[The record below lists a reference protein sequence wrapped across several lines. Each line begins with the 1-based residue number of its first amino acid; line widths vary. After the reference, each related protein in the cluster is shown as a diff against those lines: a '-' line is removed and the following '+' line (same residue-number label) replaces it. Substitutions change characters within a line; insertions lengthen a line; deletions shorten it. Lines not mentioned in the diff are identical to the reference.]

1 MPRFGRLGRTN
12 KIVVIGVGTGT
23 LLIAGW
29 LAVAR
34 LKRDATP
41 LGPSLMIDYRP
52 PNTPISQSDV
62 QRFLDGDFRTIKDMK
77 ALPDP
82 VIKAF
87 TERDGSRL
95 TIANPGKKF
104 EATDVILDA
113 SVPRRRLLFAGV
125 LADRSFVLYEQGGI
139 GLFYVLVLFQT
150 NSPDATKPIWQGYCG
165 PVSNLDELRSYV
177 SKGHCHGEEP

>member
-1 MPRFGRLGRTN
+1 MPGFGRLGRPSKTLA
-12 KIVVIGVGTGT
+12 VGVGTGI

-29 LAVAR
+29 LVVAR
-34 LKRDATP
+34 LKQDATP

-52 PNTPISQSDV
+52 LNAPIAQSDV
-62 QRFLDGDFRTIKDMK
+62 QRFLDGDFRIIKDMK
-77 ALPDP
+77 ALPEP

-87 TERDGSRL
+87 TERGGSRL
-95 TIANPGKKF
+95 TIASPGEKF
-104 EATDVILDA
+104 EATDVILDG

-150 NSPDATKPIWQGYCG
+150 NSPNAMKPIWQGYCG
-165 PVSNLDELRSYV
+165 PVGNLDELRSYV